1 MGMADADPGPKTRPE
16 SAAPAAA
23 PRGTPESRDAASPL
37 PYALAF
43 VGFVVPFCA
52 SWAMRVAAG
61 RNAPVTFV
69 GAAAEAGLAALVA
82 AAIGALFR
90 TSRSSTRFGA
100 TVFAAALLFV
110 AILCTAHWEKTGAE
124 IRLPDVV
131 AASVVGALLSL
142 MAAAAMSPL
151 FVSHRRLLAL
161 RSPSWLMPIARTRLG
176 MTALTTTAL
185 GAWVFAVGARSSAPT
200 APPVADAVCC
210 VSALATFAVAVRN
223 RRRIRRVRARVEAI
237 GRPLSPETPSADV
250 DDLGV
255 GEGRYERTRDENEVV
270 KSPYRRASIPV
281 PSVRGAPAQARE
293 WLATADLWE
302 TLQALLAL
310 LLFGI
315 VVGGRCM
322 TAYAPDEGGDPRRG
336 RGEGTPDGPRK
347 GESPAVAA
355 VRSGAWYPQQDPI
368 LVDINGDGVDD
379 VVGLRWDAGNEARAL
394 FVSAHDGATLRPIWA
409 TEPVP
414 SQWMSGR
421 TRLLRVGGT
430 LFLADSERKLHRY
443 DTATG
448 APLAPAVALTG
459 DGARFCVAEELGAV
473 WLRPDA
479 TSRSVAPGPNGAEGA
494 REEGLLVDR
503 AGEPRPSP
511 RPACVEPAAPR
522 NPRFGHFDGTC
533 WPKLQKAMGT
543 SRGPRF
549 LDKTAAAGIV
559 EWYAAGDAPLLSG
572 YDPASCRARWEA
584 PLALPGDVLHH
595 DPRVVHRLD
604 DEEHPGLF
612 TLLQLASGEWSLSAR
627 DATTGEV
634 RWHFKLPRAERGSN
648 VEALHTG
655 GGRVFVSRSW
665 QLDVVDRATG
675 RYRGAI

>member
-1 MGMADADPGPKTRPE
+1 
-16 SAAPAAA
+16 
-23 PRGTPESRDAASPL
+23 
-37 PYALAF
+37 
-43 VGFVVPFCA
+43 
-52 SWAMRVAAG
+52 
-61 RNAPVTFV
+61 
-69 GAAAEAGLAALVA
+69 
-82 AAIGALFR
+82 
-90 TSRSSTRFGA
+90 
-100 TVFAAALLFV
+100 
-110 AILCTAHWEKTGAE
+110 
-124 IRLPDVV
+124 
-131 AASVVGALLSL
+131 
-142 MAAAAMSPL
+142 
-151 FVSHRRLLAL
+151 
-161 RSPSWLMPIARTRLG
+161 
-176 MTALTTTAL
+176 
-185 GAWVFAVGARSSAPT
+185 
-200 APPVADAVCC
+200 
-210 VSALATFAVAVRN
+210 
-223 RRRIRRVRARVEAI
+223 
-237 GRPLSPETPSADV
+237 
-250 DDLGV
+250 
-255 GEGRYERTRDENEVV
+255 
-270 KSPYRRASIPV
+270 
-281 PSVRGAPAQARE
+281 
-293 WLATADLWE
+293 
-302 TLQALLAL
+302 
-310 LLFGI
+310 
-315 VVGGRCM
+315 
-322 TAYAPDEGGDPRRG
+322 
-336 RGEGTPDGPRK
+336 
-347 GESPAVAA
+347 
-355 VRSGAWYPQQDPI
+355 
-368 LVDINGDGVDD
+368 
-379 VVGLRWDAGNEARAL
+379 
-394 FVSAHDGATLRPIWA
+394 
-409 TEPVP
+409 
-414 SQWMSGR
+414 MSGR

-448 APLAPAVALTG
+448 APLAPAVALAG

-479 TSRSVAPGPNGAEGA
+479 TSRSVAPGPNAAEGA

-522 NPRFGHFDGTC
+522 NPRLGHFDGTC